1 MHSNSNNHS
10 TVVSRG
16 MNALM
21 LKRERKTEREEE
33 QGVASASFISIQS
46 KDKMRRGSHERVSYI
61 DTSEES
67 ERTAGERAEKKR
79 EFATPDI
86 CSWNSCKACL
96 RSACVHACVCAL
108 IDSAL
113 RLQDQENRKK
123 GHCIPSPLSLAL
135 CILLTLS
142 PHNSLNPAAHSEQTM
157 SLSTTCVRACVVFYI
172 FTLPRIW
179 SEVKGS
185 WYIWPAIY
193 II

>member
-61 DTSEES
+61 DTREES
-67 ERTAGERAEKKR
+67 KRTAGERAEKKR

-96 RSACVHACVCAL
+96 RSVRVCVCVHSLTQLSVCR
-108 IDSAL
+108 I
-113 RLQDQENRKK
+113 RRTERKDTAFP
-123 GHCIPSPLSLAL
+123 HLCLSLSAF
-135 CILLTLS
+135 CSHCRPIT
-142 PHNSLNPAAHSEQTM
+142 H
-157 SLSTTCVRACVVFYI
+157 
-172 FTLPRIW
+172 
-179 SEVKGS
+179 
-185 WYIWPAIY
+185 
-193 II
+193 